1 VLHRR
6 VETRAIQARS
16 GRANLPAL
24 PATPAVLGTSRTP
37 SNLDLNTVRLR
48 EPLPIEEAER
58 LAAMF
63 KALADPIRLRLRL
76 RLPSVIASHDSGEAC
91 VCELTASGFSVT
103 GPTISHHLKVLREAG
118 LIEGTRR
125 GT

>member
-1 VLHRR
+1 ML
-6 VETRAIQARS
+6 S
-16 GRANLPAL
+16 
-24 PATPAVLGTSRTP
+24 
-37 SNLDLNTVRLR
+37 

-63 KALADPIRLRLRL
+63 KALADPIRLRLL
-76 RLPSVIASHDSGEAC
+76 SVIASQESGEAC

-103 GPTISHHLKVLREAG
+103 GPTTSHDLKVLREAG

-125 GT
+125 GTWIYYRALPDALPLTWRHIGVLDPK

>member
-1 VLHRR
+1 M
-6 VETRAIQARS
+6 
-16 GRANLPAL
+16 
-24 PATPAVLGTSRTP
+24 
-37 SNLDLNTVRLR
+37 LR

-76 RLPSVIASHDSGEAC
+76 RLLSMIASHHSGEAC

-103 GPTISHHLKVLREAG
+103 SPTISHHLKVLREAG

-125 GT
+125 GTWIYYRALPDALPLTWRQIGVLEPK